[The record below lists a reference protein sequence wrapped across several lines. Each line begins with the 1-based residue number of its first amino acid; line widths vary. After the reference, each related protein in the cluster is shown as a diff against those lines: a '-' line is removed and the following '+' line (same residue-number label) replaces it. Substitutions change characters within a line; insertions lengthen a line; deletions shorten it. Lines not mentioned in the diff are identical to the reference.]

1 MVVAAR
7 WPERLS
13 VHFLL
18 LLLHTIMLLRQLQP
32 KNTRFKIQLASPE
45 ERNRSRRGIFLMI
58 CSSIDPLSP
67 SPDWL
72 PYFFIS
78 TLVETET
85 LCLVV
90 LSHTL

>member
-1 MVVAAR
+1 
-7 WPERLS
+7 
-13 VHFLL
+13 
-18 LLLHTIMLLRQLQP
+18 
-32 KNTRFKIQLASPE
+32 
-45 ERNRSRRGIFLMI
+45 MI